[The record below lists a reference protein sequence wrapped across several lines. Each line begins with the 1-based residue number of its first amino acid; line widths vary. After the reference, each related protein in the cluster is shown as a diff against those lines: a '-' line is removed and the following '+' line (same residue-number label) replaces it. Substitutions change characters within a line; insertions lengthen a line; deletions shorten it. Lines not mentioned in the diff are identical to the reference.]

1 MRFLD
6 GIVRGIAL
14 VAHACVIM
22 TLRITKYGLLLRLVS
37 IQSQLSR
44 TTNNGQIHESTDLR
58 SSPCSLSIKA
68 PWLLDPYSNLVGPNP
83 AKSDPRG
90 VPPPL
95 ILMGEVRCPL
105 TSQHPHATPSI
116 TTCGCQGLPAQFGHS
131 WASIP
136 PRRLSCTTRHMRTV
150 CDPSA

>member
-68 PWLLDPYSNLVGPNP
+68 PWLLDPYSNLEGPNP
-83 AKSDPRG
+83 AKSDPCG
-90 VPPPL
+90 AP
-95 ILMGEVRCPL
+95 
-105 TSQHPHATPSI
+105 HP
-116 TTCGCQGLPAQFGHS
+116 
-131 WASIP
+131 
-136 PRRLSCTTRHMRTV
+136 
-150 CDPSA
+150 